1 MSKPVVNLEASV
13 LDRLRNL
20 AKERGQPFDLLLT
33 RYVLERLLHRL
44 DKSEYRARFVLK
56 GAILMTTWFETPF
69 RPTRDLDLLGFGDG
83 APDALVVTFK
93 TICAIPADD
102 GVTFDV
108 DALAATRIRE
118 EAEYGGLRLET
129 LAHIGRTRIKVSID
143 IAFGDATEPGL
154 EERDL
159 PVLLDM
165 PAPHLR
171 AYARETVIAE
181 KFQAMVALGRANT
194 RMKDY
199 YDVWMLMKAQEFPGD
214 GLARAI
220 AATFARR
227 RTGIPKE
234 LPDGLSPD
242 FASDP
247 AKIRQWQAFCRN
259 IEIEPMDFGKLVAEL
274 AELLMAHA
282 DAARRIVDTVGTA

>member
-1 MSKPVVNLEASV
+1 MSRPVVNIEASV

-20 AKERGQPFDLLLT
+20 SKENGQPFDLLLT
-33 RYVLERLLHRL
+33 RYVLERLLYRL
-44 DKSEYRARFVLK
+44 DKSNYRDRFVLK
-56 GAILMTTWFETPF
+56 GAVLMTTWFETPF
-69 RPTRDLDLLGFGDG
+69 RPTRDLDLLGFGDD
-83 APDALVVTFK
+83 APEALVATFK

-102 GVTFDV
+102 GVAFDV
-108 DALAATRIRE
+108 DGLAATRIRE
-118 EAEYGGLRLET
+118 DADYGGLRLET
-129 LAHIGRTRIKVSID
+129 FAHIGRTRIKVSID

-171 AYARETVIAE
+171 TYARETVIAE

-199 YDVWMLMKAQEFPGD
+199 YDIWMLVAVRDFQGD

-220 AATFARR
+220 AATFVRR
-227 RTGIPKE
+227 KTEIPKE
-234 LPDGLSPD
+234 LPDGLSPG
-242 FASDP
+242 FANDP

-259 IEIEPMDFGKLVAEL
+259 IEIEPVELGKVVAEL
-274 AELLMAHA
+274 AGFIMPHA
-282 DAARRIVDTVGTA
+282 AEARAAEQR